1 MMTFE
6 NWLETRQGKFFS
18 KFKLDP
24 EAEKDKEV
32 EEGKRMVLKFI
43 YHACKEN
50 QFGPIPGVM
59 LKEFWKLQNKDGSM
73 NIPGI

>member
-6 NWLETRQGKFFS
+6 NWLKTRQGKFFS

-32 EEGKRMVLKFI
+32 QSGKQTLLTCI
-43 YHACKEN
+43 YQICKDN
-50 QFGPIPGVM
+50 QFDPIPGVM
-59 LKEFWKLQNKDGSM
+59 LGDYWRLKNKDGSM
-73 NIPGI
+73 KIPT

>member
-18 KFKLDP
+18 DLHLKD
-24 EAEKDKEV
+24 EQDKEV

-73 NIPGI
+73 NIPT